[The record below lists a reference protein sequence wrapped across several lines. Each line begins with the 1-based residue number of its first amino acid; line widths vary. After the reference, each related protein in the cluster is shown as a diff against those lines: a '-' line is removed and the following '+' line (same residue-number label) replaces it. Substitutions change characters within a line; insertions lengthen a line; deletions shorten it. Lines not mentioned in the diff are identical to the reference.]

1 MPWYADP
8 REPSGYRWD
17 PPPDQVEATD
27 RRLND
32 LASGMAAAHD
42 RVEAELAAMRDNAR
56 ADPLPLY
63 DELVDQYVR
72 LRDVSMVEL
81 DAQSRAYR
89 DMTDADIVTDA
100 EIPALVS
107 RRHDP
112 APDPTPRVGLVEDY
126 ERHGWD
132 AGRTDPRPGT

>member
-8 REPSGYRWD
+8 REPSGFRWD

-27 RRLND
+27 RRLDD

-42 RVEAELAAMRDNAR
+42 RVEAELAAMRDNAT

-63 DELVDQYVR
+63 DQLVEQYMH

-89 DMTDADIVTDA
+89 DMTDADIVTDD
-100 EIPALVS
+100 EIPGLAS
-107 RRHDP
+107 RRHE
-112 APDPTPRVGLVEDY
+112 ATPDPTPRIALVEDY

-132 AGRTDPRPGT
+132 ADRVDPRPGA